1 VGGRADLLGSGR
13 GGAPVSVTIAFNL
26 IFNNHFGIWL
36 SKPVKAHGLPS
47 NRFRDVEVHVSAH
60 N

>member
-1 VGGRADLLGSGR
+1 
-13 GGAPVSVTIAFNL
+13 VTIAFNL